1 MTKGIREQIFV
12 NYFIFIWMDTDW
24 IYNHAGIVSCLG
36 DLGHSTSSFKRWNK
50 YKVNRHAWF
59 KLFWVEQLSTNWTIE
74 LSVIWFPS
82 AAQNHSFEGFF
93 FFNQQQISSQYHLS
107 IFFPTEPHME
117 TKTYQNWHFRFF
129 KLCFKMFVNKNLKY
143 DFGMKQ

>member
-1 MTKGIREQIFV
+1 MHLTKGIREQIFV
-12 NYFIFIWMDTDW
+12 NYFIFIWRDTDW

-93 FFNQQQISSQYHLS
+93 FLINNRFQVNIISQFSFPQNLTWRQKCIRIGTFAFLS
-107 IFFPTEPHME
+107 S
-117 TKTYQNWHFRFF
+117 
-129 KLCFKMFVNKNLKY
+129 VLKCL
-143 DFGMKQ
+143 